1 MYEIKLDRFEGPL
14 DLLLQLIEKEN
25 FDITQVALASVAEQ
39 FLHYLGEVEDTSP
52 EELADFLVVAAKLLH
67 IKSKTLLPVVD
78 FEEEE
83 NTDDLTEQL
92 RMYREF
98 VKASQVISH
107 LIGEKR
113 YLYSREKISF
123 QREQGFFPPPN
134 FSVSKMHAI
143 FVSVIKGIEP
153 LMRLPEKT
161 LEKTISLKEKVEEL
175 KRILTQKTNLRFS
188 QLLGSAQNR
197 TEVVV
202 SFMAILEL
210 VRERRVAVHQQENF
224 HDFEIKSLR
233 FSSKK
238 EE

>member
-107 LIGEKR
+107 LMVRNDTFIPGRK
-113 YLYSREKISF
+113 F
-123 QREQGFFPPPN
+123 
-134 FSVSKMHAI
+134 
-143 FVSVIKGIEP
+143 
-153 LMRLPEKT
+153 
-161 LEKTISLKEKVEEL
+161 
-175 KRILTQKTNLRFS
+175 RFS
-188 QLLGSAQNR
+188 GNR
-197 TEVVV
+197 G
-202 SFMAILEL
+202 
-210 VRERRVAVHQQENF
+210 
-224 HDFEIKSLR
+224 
-233 FSSKK
+233 FSHRQIFP
-238 EE
+238 